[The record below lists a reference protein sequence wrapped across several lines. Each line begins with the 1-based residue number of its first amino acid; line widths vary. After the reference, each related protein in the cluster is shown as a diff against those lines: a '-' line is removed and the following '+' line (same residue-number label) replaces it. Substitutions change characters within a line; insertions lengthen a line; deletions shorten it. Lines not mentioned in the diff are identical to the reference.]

1 MKNRP
6 NFTNTI
12 EEWSNFFIPLNDGV
26 QLAARAWLPTNAI
39 EQPVPAILEYIPYR
53 KRDGTAIRDE
63 QMHPYWA
70 AFGYA
75 CVRVDI
81 RGSGES
87 DLNSSIY
94 TVILRSLIR
103 TLLFKLD

>member
-1 MKNRP
+1 MRLGDSLALLFKLNMKNRP

-63 QMHPYWA
+63 Q
-70 AFGYA
+70 
-75 CVRVDI
+75 
-81 RGSGES
+81 
-87 DLNSSIY
+87 
-94 TVILRSLIR
+94 
-103 TLLFKLD
+103 FKRDHF

>member
-1 MKNRP
+1 
-6 NFTNTI
+6 
-12 EEWSNFFIPLNDGV
+12 
-26 QLAARAWLPTNAI
+26 
-39 EQPVPAILEYIPYR
+39 
-53 KRDGTAIRDE
+53 
-63 QMHPYWA
+63 MHPYWA

>member
-1 MKNRP
+1 MSTEP

-12 EEWSNFFIPLNDGV
+12 EEWSNFFIPLADGV

-75 CVRVDI
+75 CVRVDM
-81 RGSGES
+81 RGCGES
-87 DLNSSIY
+87 DG
-94 TVILRSLIR
+94 
-103 TLLFKLD
+103 LFIDEYLQQE